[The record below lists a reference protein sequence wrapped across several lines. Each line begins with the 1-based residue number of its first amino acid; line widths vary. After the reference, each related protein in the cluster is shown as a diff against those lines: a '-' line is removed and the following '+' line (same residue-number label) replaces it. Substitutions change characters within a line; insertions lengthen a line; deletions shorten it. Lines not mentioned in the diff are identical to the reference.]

1 LVSSSKLQDVDA
13 CKPHVDLRSQAVPDH
28 HACSRGSKDDQQLL
42 APSFRNARL
51 HQWQTVFTAVHI
63 GWRPPLRPSQAV
75 SYHVTPLAASQLLV
89 SRGNAALGSHL
100 LLLCLVCGVRK
111 FGPLTACRRHRRVA
125 QVHEHRSAATTV
137 ELAAL
142 FDIEEATSRL
152 RARTV
157 VDKIKARPAPTA
169 HLPSAKLLCHQN
181 AVRRPWIYLIL
192 SLVDCCHQCGLVVS
206 PLAPD
211 AIARALEGV
220 VSILTAP
227 ATVSMHGF
235 PCTVPTARTGGC
247 SRPWHINCCPCLH
260 PCCSL
265 RSLHR

>member
-1 LVSSSKLQDVDA
+1 
-13 CKPHVDLRSQAVPDH
+13 
-28 HACSRGSKDDQQLL
+28 
-42 APSFRNARL
+42 
-51 HQWQTVFTAVHI
+51 
-63 GWRPPLRPSQAV
+63 V